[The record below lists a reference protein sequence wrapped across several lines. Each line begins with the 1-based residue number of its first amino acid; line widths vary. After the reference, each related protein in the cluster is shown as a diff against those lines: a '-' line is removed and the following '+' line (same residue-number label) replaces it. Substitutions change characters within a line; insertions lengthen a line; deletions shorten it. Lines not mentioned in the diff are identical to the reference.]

1 METLKTLMLCLCL
14 PAAVMAV
21 LVVGH
26 GIFTVLMRT
35 ISPLEAWANW
45 LETTGIELCFDLH
58 GAEPNNAE

>member
-35 ISPLEAWANW
+35 ISPLEAWANRQIRQMEEW
-45 LETTGIELCFDLH
+45 QEDE
-58 GAEPNNAE
+58 EEWMR

>member
-26 GIFTVLMRT
+26 GIFTFLMRT
-35 ISPLEAWANW
+35 ISPLEAWANRQIRQMEEW
-45 LETTGIELCFDLH
+45 QEDEEEWTR
-58 GAEPNNAE
+58 

>member
-1 METLKTLMLCLCL
+1 METIKTLMLCLCL

-35 ISPLEAWANW
+35 ISPLEAWANRQIRQMEEW
-45 LETTGIELCFDLH
+45 QEDEEEWTR
-58 GAEPNNAE
+58 

>member
-1 METLKTLMLCLCL
+1 MEAIKTLMLCLCL

-35 ISPLEAWANW
+35 ISPLEAWANRQIRQMEEW
-45 LETTGIELCFDLH
+45 QEDE
-58 GAEPNNAE
+58 EEWMR

>member
-35 ISPLEAWANW
+35 ISPLEAWANRQIRQMEEW
-45 LETTGIELCFDLH
+45 QEDEEEWTR
-58 GAEPNNAE
+58 

>member
-1 METLKTLMLCLCL
+1 METIKTLMLCLCL

-35 ISPLEAWANW
+35 ISPLEAWANRQIRQMEEW
-45 LETTGIELCFDLH
+45 QEDE
-58 GAEPNNAE
+58 EEWMR

>member
-1 METLKTLMLCLCL
+1 MEAIKTLMLCLCL

-35 ISPLEAWANW
+35 ISPLEAWANRQ
-45 LETTGIELCFDLH
+45 IEQMEQWQED
-58 GAEPNNAE
+58 EEEWTR